1 MMKRVMKEMKHTAS
15 ELKSALRQEVF
26 EIEYEVFPL
35 RSIHYMNVEAET
47 EEEAL
52 ENFWASNPRGI
63 VRSVND
69 VRKHTALHNPN
80 TIRMGT
86 E

>member
-15 ELKSALRQEVF
+15 ELKRALRQEVF
-26 EIEYEVFPL
+26 EIEYEIFPL
-35 RSIHYMNVEAET
+35 RSIYYMNVEAET

-52 ENFWASNPRGI
+52 EKFWASNPRGI

-69 VRKHTALHNPN
+69 VRKPTALRNPN
-80 TIRMGT
+80 TLRMGT